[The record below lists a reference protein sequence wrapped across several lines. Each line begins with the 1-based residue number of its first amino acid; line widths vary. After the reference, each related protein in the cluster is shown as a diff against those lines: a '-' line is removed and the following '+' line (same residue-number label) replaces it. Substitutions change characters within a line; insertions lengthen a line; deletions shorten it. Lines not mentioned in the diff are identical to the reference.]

1 MCGGHCFRLRVR
13 FADRRYVDEMNVG
26 AADPKDPKSGKTVNF
41 GKSVEIEG
49 AYLIAVESVAGRW
62 LKVMERD

>member
-26 AADPKDPKSGKTVNF
+26 AADPKMNF